1 MTSAPIPTPTGGAEF
16 LERRKHLRL
25 VTRDGTLTIDGVPVG
40 PIFGGTMPT
49 GDVLTFD
56 ALLDLLGY
64 SDDEFVSI
72 CHKIGDGG
80 PFTSAVCS
88 STNAPAKVAKL
99 PNGANIWF
107 GVNPTS
113 GPARSRRGRGKDEDV
128 TRLSALPADLDV
140 KPGGCADLETALKI
154 IDDLSEILGTRP
166 SAVTHSGGGLHPY
179 WVVSDGNRNG
189 DGNGHLRALLR
200 AAIHAHAHYF
210 TRRQGQP
217 HSECLSS
224 CNGDRDSPA
233 AA

>member
-1 MTSAPIPTPTGGAEF
+1 
-16 LERRKHLRL
+16 

-107 GVNPTS
+107 GVPYRPV
-113 GPARSRRGRGKDEDV
+113 GAQ
-128 TRLSALPADLDV
+128 
-140 KPGGCADLETALKI
+140 
-154 IDDLSEILGTRP
+154 RP
-166 SAVTHSGGGLHPY
+166 SRATLH
-179 WVVSDGNRNG
+179 
-189 DGNGHLRALLR
+189 RA
-200 AAIHAHAHYF
+200 
-210 TRRQGQP
+210 
-217 HSECLSS
+217 
-224 CNGDRDSPA
+224 
-233 AA
+233 